1 MRLKNLL
8 FVLPFLPTLSTT
20 MAQTDSLDA
29 VITPL
34 TFDVFVHTSFKRLSG
49 SPFPSNGLIV
59 RTSTGM
65 VLIDNAWDERQARQ
79 VIDWARTTL
88 DQPVVL
94 CVVTH
99 AHDDRYGGYAVLDSE
114 KIPLWSTQ
122 HTAERSK
129 ISSLRGI
136 LPNDT
141 LIRVGDTDIEIHFP
155 GAGHAPD
162 NIVVWLP
169 SEKILFGGCLIKS
182 SSATHLGN
190 IADADL
196 DSWPAAIQDLLQRYP
211 DARWIVP
218 GHHNWSGRDALA
230 RTLQLLRNHS
240 DGSRKKSP

>member
-1 MRLKNLL
+1 MGLKFPLL
-8 FVLPFLPTLSTT
+8 SMSVFFTLSTT

-34 TFDVFVHTSFKRLSG
+34 ASDVFVHTSFKRLSG
-49 SPFPSNGLIV
+49 SPYPSNGLIV
-59 RTSTGM
+59 RTSAGM

-79 VIDWARTTL
+79 IIGWARQRF

-99 AHDDRYGGYAVLDSE
+99 AHDDRTGGYAALDSE
-114 KIPLWSTQ
+114 KIPLWSAQ

-141 LIRVGDTDIEIHFP
+141 LIRVGNTDIEIHFP

-169 SEKILFGGCLIKS
+169 SEKILFGGCLVKS
-182 SSATHLGN
+182 ASATHLGN

-218 GHHNWSGRDALA
+218 GHHKWSGRDALA

-240 DGSRKKSP
+240 DGPRKKSP

>member
-1 MRLKNLL
+1 MS
-8 FVLPFLPTLSTT
+8 VFLTLSTT

-34 TFDVFVHTSFKRLSG
+34 TPDVFVHTSFKRLSG

-59 RTSTGM
+59 RTSAGV
-65 VLIDNAWDERQARQ
+65 VLIDNAWDERQSRQ
-79 VIDWARTTL
+79 VIGWVRQKFDL
-88 DQPVVL
+88 PVVL

-114 KIPLWSTQ
+114 KIPLWSTAR
-122 HTAERSK
+122 TAELSK
-129 ISSLRGI
+129 LTSLRGI

-141 LIRVGDTDIEIHFP
+141 LVRMGDTDIEIHFP

-169 SEKILFGGCLIKS
+169 SEKILFGGCLVKS
-182 SSATHLGN
+182 ASATHLGN

-196 DSWPAAIQDLLQRYP
+196 DLWPRAIRDLLRRYP
-211 DARWIVP
+211 DVRWVIP
-218 GHHNWSGRDALA
+218 GHHSWSGRDALD
-230 RTLQLLRNHS
+230 RTLQLLQNHLP
-240 DGSRKKSP
+240 KKSH